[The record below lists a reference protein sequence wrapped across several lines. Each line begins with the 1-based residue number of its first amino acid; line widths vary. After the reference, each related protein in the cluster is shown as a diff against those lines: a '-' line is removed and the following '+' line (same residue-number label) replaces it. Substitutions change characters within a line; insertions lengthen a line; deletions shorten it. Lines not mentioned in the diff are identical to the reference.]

1 LRAVLGDTAGSA
13 VLLLALFSVLFA
25 ASVGVAGVLSAVLG
39 PVNVDMG
46 GWYCELAQPDST
58 ANVPIKTTAAKRKRK
73 PLGSLNVM

>member
-1 LRAVLGDTAGSA
+1 
-13 VLLLALFSVLFA
+13 LLLARFSVLFA
-25 ASVGVAGVLSAVLG
+25 VSVGVAGVLAAVLG
-39 PVNVDMG
+39 SVNVAMS